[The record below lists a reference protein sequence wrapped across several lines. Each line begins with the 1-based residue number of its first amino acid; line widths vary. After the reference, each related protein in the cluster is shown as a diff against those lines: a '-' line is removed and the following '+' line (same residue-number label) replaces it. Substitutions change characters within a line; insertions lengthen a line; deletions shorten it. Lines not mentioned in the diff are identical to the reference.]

1 MNSIEPKTSVR
12 EKLKLLCLILALA
25 CCTNAIADPIE
36 DEEADDTPT
45 PESVV
50 ESQAQTINHSLSF
63 DSNPK
68 AATIKTGIKKYKTSK
83 TTYRDKIFRDG
94 TNREVIFRGWNI
106 SGMSKLLESKLLPF
120 KSDKDAEASISS
132 MANMAAPNVIRFLIS
147 WEAIN
152 PSQNIID
159 YTYLDSAISQMK
171 IAIAHNIYVL
181 LDYHQDVF
189 SRYLFQK
196 DSWYT
201 GNGAPAWVVPNYP
214 NEYCGLVCTSWA
226 QMNLTDEAIRL
237 AARNFWN
244 NAKFT
249 TKINKTDNLQ
259 TAFLW
264 QMQQSLTYIKSK
276 LSKDE
281 FAYILG
287 VDPWNEPIDGGMEGL
302 TPKEWENTKLWPFYE
317 NAKKTLDEAGWKK
330 KLVFAEPLVFWNSTA
345 GVIAP
350 ATGGQLLDKKPG
362 PRYVFNAHFY
372 DAGRQAADFRNVDNA
387 SYLFHFDQIRTEA
400 RFRHNAAFVS
410 EFGAS
415 LNGTGRMDT
424 VRTIHAMYQGLEA
437 SDAING
443 RTRYVDFYSLP
454 LSGTEWQWDHY
465 YDKHAEYQN
474 QNPDKLITKADGWNG
489 ENFSVAQGFSSGY
502 NVDAKLVERAYPR
515 KTQGDLMSFY
525 YNDMSQDASN
535 KPLNWAGL
543 RPVVGGTIWL
553 RNSQFV
559 LTVWRG
565 RRSKAPTEIVLP
577 RTWKATDLAVVTDS
591 QLHVGDLV
599 SGAAFTQTANEVDL
613 EPDTISKQ
621 ANRLLIWDDTT
632 PLHDNKTI
640 HFALAINQ
648 DASGDP
654 PLATTDLTKLQ
665 TSLIAALCN
674 QKTGVVYML
683 GTMIDSAYPPE

>member
-1 MNSIEPKTSVR
+1 MNSIKFKKNFQT
-12 EKLKLLCLILALA
+12 KLTLFFAIVAIT
-25 CCTNAIADPIE
+25 CCTNAIAAPAD

-45 PESVV
+45 PDAIV
-50 ESQAQTINHSLSF
+50 ESQATAINHSLSF
-63 DSNPK
+63 ESAPK
-68 AATIKTGIKKYKTSK
+68 TANIKTGIKKYTTSK
-83 TTYRDKIFRDG
+83 TTYRDRVFRDG
-94 TNREVIFRGWNI
+94 ANREVIFHGWNI
-106 SGMSKLLESKLLPF
+106 SGTSKLLESKLLPF

-132 MANMAAPNVIRFLIS
+132 MANMTAPNVIRFLIS

-152 PSQNIID
+152 PSQNTID
-159 YTYLDSAISQMK
+159 HTYLDSAISQMK
-171 IAIAHNIYVL
+171 IAISHHIYVL

-196 DSWYT
+196 GSWFT

-214 NEYCGLVCTSWA
+214 NEYCGITCTSWA
-226 QMNLTDEAIRL
+226 QMNLTDGAIRQ
-237 AARNFWN
+237 AAKNFWDD
-244 NAKFT
+244 AKFEVNHRT
-249 TKINKTDNLQ
+249 AGLQ
-259 TAFLW
+259 YIFLW
-264 QMQQSLTYIKSK
+264 QLKESLTYIKSK
-276 LSKDE
+276 LSKAE

-287 VDPWNEPIDGGMEGL
+287 VDPWNEPIDGGMGDL
-302 TPKEWENTKLWPFYE
+302 TPKQWDNTKLWPFYE
-317 NAKKTLDEAGWKK
+317 KSRSMLDEAGWKK

-345 GVIAP
+345 GVLAP

-362 PRYVFNAHFY
+362 ARFVFNAHFY
-372 DAGRQAADFRNVDNA
+372 DSGRQALDFRSVDNA
-387 SYLFHFDQIRTEA
+387 SYLFHFDQIRTEG

-410 EFGAS
+410 EFGAA
-415 LNGTGRMDT
+415 LNGTGRTDT
-424 VRTIHAMYQGLEA
+424 VRTIHAMYQGMEA
-437 SDAING
+437 SNAING
-443 RTRYVDFYSLP
+443 RTRYLDFYSLP

-474 QNPDKLITKADGWNG
+474 QNPDKLITKGDGWNG
-489 ENFSVAQGFSSGY
+489 ENFSVAQSLSNDY

-525 YNDMSQDASN
+525 YNDMSHDGGST
-535 KPLNWAGL
+535 PLNWAGL
-543 RPVVGGTIWL
+543 RPVTGGKIWL
-553 RNSQFV
+553 KNSQFV

-599 SGAAFTQTANEVDL
+599 SGAAFTQTSNEVDL
-613 EPDTISKQ
+613 QPDLISNQ

-632 PLHDNKTI
+632 PMHDNKTI

-648 DASGDP
+648 DSSGDP
-654 PLATTDLTKLQ
+654 PLTSTDLTQLQ
-665 TSLIAALCN
+665 TSLVEALCN